1 MLTTERTGEGQ
12 AGQVERQAA
21 RDLLARLVDAEAA
34 RAAVWPFLATRL
46 AFVVIGL
53 AAPLLFSDHATRTPP
68 VPTGSGWLRWDAQ
81 WFVGIAEHG
90 YRWSADPATRFS
102 ATAFFPLY
110 PLLIHAVSL

>member
-1 MLTTERTGEGQ
+1 MLTTERTDEGL
-12 AGQVERQAA
+12 AA
-21 RDLLARLVDAEAA
+21 RAELRAARELVARRVNAEAA

-68 VPTGSGWLRWDAQ
+68 VSTGSGWLRWDSQ

-90 YRWSADPATRFS
+90 YRWTVDPASHCS
-102 ATAFFPLY
+102 ATAFFPLF
-110 PLLIHAVSL
+110 PLFIH